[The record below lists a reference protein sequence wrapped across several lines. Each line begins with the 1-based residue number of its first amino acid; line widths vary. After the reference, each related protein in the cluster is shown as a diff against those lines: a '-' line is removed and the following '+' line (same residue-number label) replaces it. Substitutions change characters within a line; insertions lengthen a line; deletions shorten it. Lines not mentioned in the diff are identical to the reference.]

1 MIDSRVSDVFLRS
14 GSTHSRFNDGWLDRV
29 QMHWLA
35 EVPNRSS
42 RLLLLSLAVVVL
54 GSPALAGSATAGS
67 IISKADA
74 IATAASGMP
83 PGQVITAERCLT
95 MVRDLSPRYSCTVTW
110 TDPPQR
116 R

>member
-1 MIDSRVSDVFLRS
+1 MNWPAGVLKTFSCL
-14 GSTHSRFNDGWLDRV
+14 
-29 QMHWLA
+29 
-35 EVPNRSS
+35 
-42 RLLLLSLAVVVL
+42 RLLPCCLAVVAL

-83 PGQVITAERCLT
+83 AGQVITAERCLT